1 VAATDASPKSAP
13 RAVPDVHRGDGGLR
27 RAAPPKRPPTLGDR
41 LNEAMRLRVQ
51 TTDDAA
57 RALGATSAEVLAWS
71 ADGQLPDT
79 RQLPALQEYLGVDER
94 ELRALVLRG
103 QMRLAQARIRD

>member
-1 VAATDASPKSAP
+1 VAATDSSRKSGP
-13 RAVPDVHRGDGGLR
+13 RAVPDVLRVDGGLR
-27 RAAPPKRPPTLGDR
+27 RGVRPKRPPTLGDR

-71 ADGQLPDT
+71 ADGQLPE
-79 RQLPALQEYLGVDER
+79 RKHLPALQEYLGVDDR

>member
-1 VAATDASPKSAP
+1 VAATDAGPKSAP
-13 RAVPDVHRGDGGLR
+13 RAVPDAHRVDGGLR
-27 RAAPPKRPPTLGDR
+27 RGVRPKRPATLGDR

-51 TTDDAA
+51 TTHDAA
-57 RALGATSAEVLAWS
+57 RALDATTAEVLAWS
-71 ADGQLPDT
+71 ADEKLPD
-79 RQLPALQEYLGVDER
+79 RKHLPTLQEYLGVDER

>member
-1 VAATDASPKSAP
+1 MTDPHPLGPP
-13 RAVPDVHRGDGGLR
+13 RAIPDADRRDERGR
-27 RAAPPKRPPTLGDR
+27 RGTTHGSRPPTLGDR
-41 LNEAMRLRVQ
+41 LNEVMRQRVQ

-57 RALGATSAEVLAWS
+57 RTMGVPPAEVLAWT
-71 ADGQLPDT
+71 ADTQQPD
-79 RQLPALQEYLGVDER
+79 RAHEGALRDYLGIDGR